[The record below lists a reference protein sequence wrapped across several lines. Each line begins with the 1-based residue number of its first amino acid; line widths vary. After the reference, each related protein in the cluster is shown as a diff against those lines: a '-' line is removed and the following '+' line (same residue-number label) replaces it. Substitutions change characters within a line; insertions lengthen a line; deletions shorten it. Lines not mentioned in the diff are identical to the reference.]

1 MSIIDLNILHIY
13 ANSNLAKNGITD
25 LHGLPPIESN
35 AQCAIKPGLKPIA
48 MPAPPSLTKTISITT
63 RIEGKFAA
71 DQRETSAPRLLRSA
85 SAQFVRE
92 FHLHSG
98 ARIELVKNPFQSESQ
113 HTGWTMTSQ
122 SQAKSTNNVEQ
133 VKCLVISA

>member
-13 ANSNLAKNGITD
+13 ANSSLAKNGITD

-63 RIEGKFAA
+63 RIEGKFCSRPKRDKCTTSLEKRIRAIRQGIPSS
-71 DQRETSAPRLLRSA
+71 QR
-85 SAQFVRE
+85 
-92 FHLHSG
+92 G
-98 ARIELVKNPFQSESQ
+98 
-113 HTGWTMTSQ
+113 
-122 SQAKSTNNVEQ
+122 TN
-133 VKCLVISA
+133 